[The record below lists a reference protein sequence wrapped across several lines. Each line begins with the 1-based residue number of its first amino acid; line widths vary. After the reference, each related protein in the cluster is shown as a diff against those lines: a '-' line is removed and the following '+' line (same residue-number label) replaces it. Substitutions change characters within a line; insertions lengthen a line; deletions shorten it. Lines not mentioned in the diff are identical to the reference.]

1 MPVAPIKI
9 QTPGFMQGFPIH
21 VVVNWMEV
29 QISKQCVGCV
39 TVTTA
44 VKQDDTYTQCE
55 YANDFTGGEP
65 VPQSPGDDKSYFTVA
80 PGGTVVLLTGSRPCE
95 PEDSDGDTGEEDTS
109 GTGDG
114 DTGGTG
120 EGDPGST
127 GEGDTGGTGEGDSG
141 GPGEGDTGGTDEGG
155 SSGEGV
161 TETPETGDGAAV
173 P

>member
-1 MPVAPIKI
+1 M
-9 QTPGFMQGFPIH
+9 
-21 VVVNWMEV
+21 VVNWMEV

-44 VKQDDTYTQCE
+44 VKQDDTYTKCE

-120 EGDPGST
+120 EGD
-127 GEGDTGGTGEGDSG
+127 SG